1 MKISVVIPAYNAAAT
16 IEATLDSVLRQ
27 TVQPDEI
34 LVLDDGS
41 TDETSSV
48 LHAYKQRITVLRQE
62 NRGVASALNALCGQ
76 AQGDLVAILG
86 SDDIWHAG
94 YLEMQ
99 SRLFGS
105 YPTASALFTGHVDF
119 YGEDNYEWVG
129 DPLEPAADVEL
140 ITSVTFLK
148 RYNEAPGP
156 FSNMSHCCVPGR
168 VLRMLGGEPFKLR
181 MAEDLYFF
189 NRLFLFAAG
198 PVVYISTPLVAYRIR
213 EGSLSS
219 NRLVL
224 NEAEVRVF
232 ELLDKDFCSN
242 SGVAFRRVFREGFA
256 IKRRQYAKVLLGA
269 GEASKARRQLWCS
282 LRDSRQPASFAKS
295 MALLLIA
302 ALPRSLQPSWPPIY
316 RNFRGPAGTGKPDVP
331 MPDKGVL
338 KCSSKQIRIM

>member
-16 IEATLDSVLRQ
+16 IEATLDSVIRQ

-34 LVLDDGS
+34 LVMDDGS
-41 TDETSSV
+41 TDGTASV
-48 LHAYKQRITVLRQE
+48 LHTYKQRITVLRQE
-62 NRGVASALNALCGQ
+62 NGGVASALNALCGQ

-86 SDDIWHAG
+86 SDDIWHPG

-99 SRLFGS
+99 SRLYGS
-105 YPTASALFTGHVDF
+105 YPTAIALFTGHVDF

-129 DPLEPAADVEL
+129 EPLESAGDVEL
-140 ITSVTFLK
+140 IAPVPFIK
-148 RYNEAPGP
+148 RYNKAPGP
-156 FSNMSHCCVPGR
+156 FSNMSHCCVPKR
-168 VLRMLGGEPFKLR
+168 VFRMLGREPFKLR

-189 NRLFLFAAG
+189 NRLFLFATG
-198 PVVYISTPLVAYRIR
+198 PVVYVCTPLVAYRVR

-232 ELLDKDFCSN
+232 EILNRDLCGISD
-242 SGVAFRRVFREGFA
+242 VAFHRVFGEGSA

-269 GEASKARRQLWCS
+269 GEARKARRQLWWS
-282 LRDSRQPASFAKS
+282 LRDSCEPASLAKS

-316 RNFRGPAGTGKPDVP
+316 RNCKSPVGPAKP
-331 MPDKGVL
+331 GVA
-338 KCSSKQIRIM
+338 M